1 MEVELES
8 FHLIDHTPVCGTHQR
23 NFTGDYAKRHKMKYT
38 LRTVVPAGIYVERP
52 EHEPCLIPIAWV
64 KVFVAKPG
72 KSLRTPK
79 KPAVR
84 RTTKKPVKQD

>member
-23 NFTGDYAKRHKMKYT
+23 NFTADYGKRHRMKYT
-38 LRTVVPAGIYVERP
+38 LLTTVPSGIYVERP

-64 KVFVAKPG
+64 KVFTAKPG
-72 KSLRTPK
+72 KTLRAPNKPSARRVVRK
-79 KPAVR
+79 KSP
-84 RTTKKPVKQD
+84 